1 MTAALINGQTVHT
14 TYRLRLYAI
23 ATEREAYDLITE
35 AAGKGASDGTLR
47 KLRAV
52 FDNRFGAG
60 AFERQLAEAV
70 NA

>member
-1 MTAALINGQTVHT
+1 MAFIGSYEVPGPYRSRLYRVATPAEAYALIV
-14 TYRLRLYAI
+14 
-23 ATEREAYDLITE
+23 E

-60 AFERQLAEAV
+60 AFERQLAEAA

>member
-1 MTAALINGQTVHT
+1 MTDGLVSLLHAS
-14 TYRLRLYAI
+14 YKRKLYHVP
-23 ATEREAYDLITE
+23 TEREAYDLITE
-35 AAGKGASDGTLR
+35 AAGRGASDGTLR